1 MRVRLGGDRRIDRA
15 REAME
20 GSGAI
25 TIGGG
30 FRALEIGGRHAEVW
44 GISFDSKVAKARDEE
59 RGAWWDL
66 WGRGRRR
73 RTLAGLVASRRLDC
87 SNVKGLFF
95 SFFSPFFLWRPF
107 SPFFLIP
114 FFLLL
119 PFNNLS
125 TLLFFLFRRCWQFLD
140 YNFAWFKRLWRFEEK
155 INIMWRFRG
164 LL

>member
-1 MRVRLGGDRRIDRA
+1 
-15 REAME
+15 ME

-44 GISFDSKVAKARDEE
+44 GISFDSKVAKARDEK
-59 RGAWWDL
+59 RGGWWDL

-95 SFFSPFFLWRPF
+95 FFFFPFFSLEAFFSFFFNSVFPFVAF
-107 SPFFLIP
+107 
-114 FFLLL
+114 
-119 PFNNLS
+119 
-125 TLLFFLFRRCWQFLD
+125 
-140 YNFAWFKRLWRFEEK
+140 
-155 INIMWRFRG
+155 
-164 LL
+164 